1 MGRSHGAQGKFL
13 VNISSAIIRG
23 SAAAR
28 TPEWTSRNALPLFP
42 GQDKILGD
50 DRLMGFMASPP
61 LGWFS
66 AQEET
71 CGFKN
76 DLGRLQGLMCP
87 KAAHSSGAILVR
99 PPYSPCYP
107 SPCLPFSGVKAWL
120 LRNMIPPHHAE
131 LCRLRVLSREAWRAR
146 GCAAPHTRRQA
157 QGVHPRTHL

>member
-99 PPYSPCYP
+99 PPTPLVIPAPACHFLGSRLGC
-107 SPCLPFSGVKAWL
+107 SG
-120 LRNMIPPHHAE
+120 
-131 LCRLRVLSREAWRAR
+131 
-146 GCAAPHTRRQA
+146 T
-157 QGVHPRTHL
+157 